1 MYATCVNIDVKP
13 EYKNEFIQATL
24 ANAKEARKE
33 PENLR
38 FDFLAKTGEPNKF
51 MLYEV
56 YATEQGALDHKKTTH
71 YLKWR
76 EDVADFMATPREGVR
91 YDGVKG

>member
-33 PENLR
+33 PENLGST
-38 FDFLAKTGEPNKF
+38 F
-51 MLYEV
+51 
-56 YATEQGALDHKKTTH
+56 
-71 YLKWR
+71 
-76 EDVADFMATPREGVR
+76 
-91 YDGVKG
+91 